1 MKKILSK
8 GLSWALAVCM
18 VLTMLPMSALA
29 VGGDGELSISGGTV
43 GDGDYSVSDSV
54 VSILKDTAMTV
65 SGTTATERIVVGDGV
80 TANLTFSDVSI
91 TATDVSPV
99 TVEPGGT
106 LNLTLTGANTLTA
119 MAASESSYVYMA
131 ALNVERTGEASDEKI
146 ASLIIGGTGTLT
158 AIGTINENSGSS
170 SGIGVNNYSSGKA
183 GSVTI
188 NGGTV
193 KTIGRSV
200 GIGGKNADIAITG
213 GTVTAIGLGYVTNAT
228 LGSQYGAGIG
238 GAGCSV
244 SVSGTDTVVNAYGSF
259 NGIGDADYWDYDD
272 NTPLT
277 VNISGGTVAAWSA
290 CTIGAAPDYAIAYN
304 YNYTQSGRKYGIGG
318 GSGTISITGGTVD
331 ARGYYYGI
339 GGDGVTSIAISNA
352 IVDSYSGN
360 TEGKGYGIGGE
371 LETGTVR
378 SIMIS
383 GSATVG
389 VWLNENKNYGNIIG
403 GGDNS
408 GSTITIKDDAV
419 VPSATVIGSSG
430 YDSDTRSGYAG
441 GTITIL
447 GNATVG
453 GTGSNNAVGHIGG
466 SDSANGEGTG
476 GAGGDITINTTG
488 RVNATSIGGGSGYNG
503 GAGGNI
509 TIQSGDIS
517 TYHIGGGD
525 GKGRNLDDFSAAGT
539 GGDGGNISI
548 SGGEIG
554 DYCGG
559 GNAPRASTNT
569 FSGTGANTYY
579 YASAGIGGGG
589 GTLKGGSGGIINI
602 SGGTVYAN
610 AGLTVYDPAT
620 GNTATSGTGVGG
632 AGIGGGNGASG
643 GTINISGGNVEVT
656 GVDVY
661 PYDATTATATPALIG
676 GGSAG
681 GAGQIT
687 ISGGYVIASVSP
699 YNAPVY
705 GSGSTVIGQGKGST
719 DATGW
724 VKVTGGTLSVPPNK
738 YADAPDM
745 TIPNPLP
752 SPWPTSDGSTKVYMA
767 TLDLNQY
774 YVTNWPS
781 ESLNLYGC
789 EITSM
794 VLKDKNTSLTYAYG
808 TQDLVNSGY
817 IWLPASTTG
826 ALYDITLNVKKDNT
840 VYGFSGTVIYSDNS
854 NIIGDKI
861 GSTDLTCTGEVIES
875 LQITSDWGNQ
885 VKTYEGTDHMPTFT
899 VKNMAGETLTEDTD
913 YTLKIEYIPNDGYG
927 VKAETSEIKNAGG
940 YYVTATGVAGT
951 DYEGMT
957 ATLDELWINPKE
969 ITGIYS
975 GGTFTKQYDGTTD
988 VFDSNGDE
996 VESITLTVNSADLCS
1011 GDALTNIVADNPRY
1025 ASSGVG
1031 TGITV
1036 ETNGASYTYTQN
1048 SVASNI
1054 YNYTIAAPTN
1064 LTGNITVKVIG
1075 ETNLDASGVTVS
1087 KDYDGTTS
1095 CSLTNVSGS
1104 VLLKD
1109 LVGNEVATVTITG
1122 VSAYDSADTGD
1133 TRTVTLTIGSLSG
1146 ANAAN
1151 YTLAGGATTVQITN
1165 AKILPADYT
1174 YNLTE
1179 AQQAQEFTQG
1189 GGISQIS
1196 LPQTANGVN
1205 GETVTGTV
1213 TLWHDAACTASQAN
1227 DTSVNAL
1234 TVGSHSLY
1242 VKFVPS
1248 SSEANYD
1255 TTKITTGEVV
1265 VLTVVEGDPQELSF
1279 ATPDAVSKT
1288 YGDSAFI
1295 NLCTNNSA
1303 GGAVTYASGNT
1314 SVAEVNE
1321 TTGEVTIKGAGTAV
1335 ITATAAKVEG
1345 TYRETSVNYT
1355 LTVSKKAVTV
1365 IANNASRKFGE
1376 ANPAFSLADPSGVL
1390 VSGDT
1395 ESNLGITLTTT
1406 ATATS
1411 NAGNYSITGTSTSA
1425 NYNVTVTPGTLTV
1438 GKADAPTVSG
1448 INKNLLYSAAHTD
1461 VAVNITSLPSDCG
1474 TKSFVAGTVTGDT
1487 AIIDGSLTS
1496 TVSGIKFSTAIGT
1509 ENQTA
1514 TIPVTVTMQ
1523 NYEDVTINVV
1533 VTLVDKT
1540 PVTITGVTVENKTY
1554 DGVAAAYT
1562 GTPANEQSYTGE
1574 YEYIWSS
1581 GTAPK
1586 DVGNYTL
1593 TVKIPDD
1600 NADFMGEVEIQF
1612 EISRR
1617 ALTAKPQNI
1626 SIYNGAALPTSF
1638 TLEYAGLVSGDT
1650 ITPTGTPEFA
1660 LKNGADALAN
1670 SSTNGTYTI
1679 EWTNK
1684 ADVTIEHVNYTVT
1697 KADGTLTISTQPSYE
1712 NGGGSSSTP
1721 ATPAPTVSGSTATTT
1736 ATAKIGSDGTATAS
1750 VTQSQMSTAI
1760 KAAQEAAKN
1769 NGEVPRVEI
1778 QVSGASGASGV
1789 ETSLPQSSIQAMVT
1803 GEMEA
1808 LTLSSDVAV
1817 ITFDAQAI
1825 TNIAGAASGDVNISA
1840 AQVENST
1847 LSGAAAQVVGNRPVY
1862 HFSVTSGGNTISE
1875 FGGDVTVSVPYTPAA
1890 GEDTNA
1896 IVAYYINA
1904 NGEPELM
1911 QNCHYDAKS
1920 GTLVFTTTHFSTYA
1934 VGYNKIVFSD
1944 VSDSAWYADAVSYLA
1959 ARSITGGTSETTF
1972 SPDATLTR
1980 GQFITLL
1987 LRAYGIDADSS
1998 TANNFADAGNT
2009 YYTGYLAAAKRLGIS
2024 NGVGDNKFAP
2034 EQAVTRQ
2041 DMFTMLYNALKAID
2055 QLPED
2060 DSGKALSD
2068 FTDSK
2073 SISSYAQ
2080 DAMAYLVKTGVVGGN
2095 NGQLSPT
2102 NTTTRAQMA
2111 QVLYNL
2117 LSK

>member
-8 GLSWALAVCM
+8 GLAWALTLCM
-18 VLTMLPMSALA
+18 VLTMLPAMALA
-29 VGGDGELSISGGTV
+29 ADTYDGITVDGGTAAT
-43 GDGDYSVSDSV
+43 DYSWD
-54 VSILKDTAMTV
+54 
-65 SGTTATERIVVGDGV
+65 SGTKTLTILTSTQLTLSGMATSAQVLVAGTTE
-80 TANLTFSDVSI
+80 ANLTLNGLSI
-91 TATDVSPV
+91 DNTGENNDAPIKLTDTAK
-99 TVEPGGT
+99 
-106 LNLTLTGANTLTA
+106 LNLTLVDSSVNTLDTHYLNTDSIYYAQADAIHVPLGTA
-119 MAASESSYVYMA
+119 
-131 ALNVERTGEASDEKI
+131 LTID
-146 ASLIIGGTGTLT
+146 GTGTLNAKSGRYHA
-158 AIGTINENSGSS
+158 AIGCDSGATGDITIKNGTVNAFSYGTENYPGGV
-170 SGIGVNNYSSGKA
+170 GIGGIIDSESTSGT
-183 GSVTI
+183 SQITI

-193 KTIGRSV
+193 TAYGDMVGIGCYDRYNNSYSSSGVPNDYSIRITGGIVNAYGIPYSDTVDPTKASGTYLSSV
-200 GIGGKNADIAITG
+200 GIGGDADGEPGVRSIVISG
-213 GTVTAIGLGYVTNAT
+213 GTVTAY
-228 LGSQYGAGIG
+228 GSDAGIG
-238 GAGCSV
+238 GNFDDDFE
-244 SVSGTDTVVNAYGSF
+244 GTSTN
-259 NGIGDADYWDYDD
+259 
-272 NTPLT
+272 PL
-277 VNISGGTVAAWSA
+277 NI
-290 CTIGAAPDYAIAYN
+290 
-304 YNYTQSGRKYGIGG
+304 KL
-318 GSGTISITGGTVD
+318 TGGQVTAKGFNYRD
-331 ARGYYYGI
+331 SIGI
-339 GGDGVTSIAISNA
+339 GGDMRGTDNRTIEISGTA
-352 IVDSYSGN
+352 EVDA
-360 TEGKGYGIGGE
+360 KGYYN
-371 LETGTVR
+371 TG
-378 SIMIS
+378 
-383 GSATVG
+383 A
-389 VWLNENKNYGNIIG
+389 IG

-408 GSTITIKDDAV
+408 GSTITIKGNAV
-419 VPSATVIGSSG
+419 VKGASIIGSNG
-430 YDSDTRSGYAG
+430 RDNDTRIGYPG
-441 GTITIL
+441 GTIQIL
-447 GNATVG
+447 ENASIGGDGYYEAVEHVG
-453 GTGSNNAVGHIGG
+453 GSNVDYQSTGYCA
-466 SDSANGEGTG
+466 TG

-488 RVNATSIGGGSGYNG
+488 TVNAKTIGGGIGENG
-503 GAGGNI
+503 GDGGNI
-509 TIQSGDIS
+509 TILNGTVK

-525 GKGRNLDDFSAAGT
+525 GNKDDGT
-539 GGDGGNISI
+539 GVGGDGGNITI
-548 SGGEIG
+548 SGGQVGE
-554 DYCGG
+554 YSGG
-559 GNAPRASTNT
+559 GNSPTGSTNKSAG
-569 FSGTGANTYY
+569 SGENKHY
-579 YASAGIGGGG
+579 YAAAGIGGGG
-589 GTLKGGSGGIINI
+589 GTQIGGSGGTINI
-602 SGGTVYAN
+602 SGGAVYATAGVTVYN
-610 AGLTVYDPAT
+610 PDT
-620 GNTATSGTGVGG
+620 GDTAAAGTGVGG
-632 AGIGGGNGASG
+632 AGIGGGNGADG
-643 GTINISGGNVEVT
+643 GVINISGGKVEVT

-687 ISGGYVIASVSP
+687 ISGGYVNSF
-699 YNAPVY
+699 VY
-705 GSGSTVIGQGKGST
+705 SQNCAIYGDDATVIGKGMGAT
-719 DATGW
+719 DAGGW
-724 VKVTGGTLSVPPNK
+724 IKITGGTLN
-738 YADAPDM
+738 
-745 TIPNPLP
+745 IPVSTYQTTVARPV
-752 SPWPTSDGSTKVYMA
+752 PWPTAADGSTPLYPTTFGFYFA
-767 TLDLNQY
+767 ADRPEDLNI
-774 YVTNWPS
+774 T
-781 ESLNLYGC
+781 GDD
-789 EITSM
+789 EI
-794 VLKDKNTSLTYAYG
+794 VSLTITKKSGGDTYSYG
-808 TQDLVNSGY
+808 KTGIVPNSY
-817 IWLPASTTG
+817 FWLPIEEDTSTWTNSDSHE
-826 ALYDITLNVKKDNT
+826 LYNITVSVKKDNT
-840 VYGFSGTVIYSDNS
+840 VYKYEGVIRYQKNE
-854 NIIGDKI
+854 NYIGDI
-861 GSTDLTCTGEVIES
+861 SGSCSLTYKGEVIET
-875 LQITSDWGNQ
+875 LQLTSDWGTQTKSYN
-885 VKTYEGTDHMPTFT
+885 GTDQKPVFT
-899 VKNMAGETLTEDTD
+899 VKNMNGDTLTEGTD
-913 YTLKIEYIPNDGYG
+913 YTLDIKYSPNNG
-927 VKAETSEIKNAGG
+927 VGTPVTVTEIKNAGG
-940 YYVTATGVAGT
+940 YTVTAKGVAGT
-951 DYEGMT
+951 AYEGMT
-957 ATLDELWINPKE
+957 ATSDEFWINPKH

-975 GGTFTKQYDGTTD
+975 GGSFTKQYDGTTD
-988 VFDSNGDE
+988 VYNGTTE
-996 VESITLTVNSADLCS
+996 VESITFTINESDLCT
-1011 GDALTNIVADNPRY
+1011 GDALTDIVAQNPLY
-1025 ASSGVG
+1025 ETSGVG
-1031 TGITV
+1031 TGIEIDVNSTD
-1036 ETNGASYTYTQN
+1036 YTYTQN
-1048 SVASNI
+1048 GQSCSI
-1054 YNYTIAAPTN
+1054 YNYSIDQPAI
-1064 LTGNITVKVIG
+1064 TGDITVKVIG
-1075 ETNLDASGVTVS
+1075 DTNLDASGVTVT
-1087 KDYDGTTS
+1087 KVYDGNTNCT
-1095 CSLTNVSGS
+1095 LTNASGN
-1104 VLLKD
+1104 VVLKD
-1109 LVGNEVATVTITG
+1109 LVGTEVATVNITG
-1122 VSAYDSADTGD
+1122 VSAFDSAAAGTSH
-1133 TRTVTLTIGSLSG
+1133 TVTLTIGNLSG
-1146 ANAAN
+1146 ANSAN
-1151 YTLAGGATTVQITN
+1151 YTLVGGATTVSVTASIT
-1165 AKILPADYT
+1165 PADYS
-1174 YNLTE
+1174 YNLTA

-1189 GGISQIS
+1189 GGIAQIS
-1196 LPQTANGVN
+1196 LPATANGVN
-1205 GETVTGTV
+1205 SETVSGTV
-1213 TLWHDAACTASQAN
+1213 TLWHDAACTANQAT

-1234 TVGSHSLY
+1234 TVGSHNLY
-1242 VKFVPS
+1242 VKFTPDA
-1248 SSEANYD
+1248 SETNY
-1255 TTKITTGEVV
+1255 TSKVTTGTVE
-1265 VLTVVEGDPQELSF
+1265 LTVVDGDPQTISF
-1279 ATPDAVSKT
+1279 ATPDAASKT

-1295 NLCTNNSA
+1295 NPAANSSTG
-1303 GGAVTYASGNT
+1303 GGAIAYSSSDT
-1314 SVAEVNE
+1314 SVAVVDA
-1321 TTGEVTIKGAGTAV
+1321 TSGEVTIKGAGNAT

-1345 TYRETSVNYT
+1345 QYRATSITYT
-1355 LTVSKKAVTV
+1355 LTVEKKAVTV
-1365 IANNASRKFGE
+1365 TANNASRKFKG
-1376 ANPAFSLADPSGVL
+1376 ANPAFSIADPSGIL

-1395 ESNLGITLTTT
+1395 ESDLGLALTTT
-1406 ATATS
+1406 ATTS
-1411 NAGNYSITGTSTSA
+1411 SNVGDYSITGTSTSA

-1712 NGGGSSSTP
+1712 NGGGGSSTP